1 MDLGRTR
8 ASPLDGTTLSYK
20 TNNGGVDDRDVS
32 ESLVRELE
40 LRRGSLGGP
49 NNMMCRSF
57 DITTCKISLL

>member
-32 ESLVRELE
+32 EGLVRELE
-40 LRRGSLGGP
+40 LRRESLGGP
-49 NNMMCRSF
+49 RSASP
-57 DITTCKISLL
+57 TT